1 MKKKTALFLLFIPI
15 AVIIIGI
22 IVILSLGKEENTF
35 IRVGQVEMREY
46 DVSPKIPGRIDWIK
60 VDEGD
65 EINVG
70 DTIAK
75 LTDRELKAKYFQ
87 AEGAV
92 ESARAQL
99 NMLIAGARKEEIEM
113 ARRQFEAASSQFE
126 LAEKTFQRMKALYED
141 KLLSAQDF
149 DVAKQKYDAAR
160 AQKEASRAQLDMAI
174 TGSRIEQK
182 DMARG
187 QLRRA
192 VESLEEVAAYLD
204 ESIITSPISGIV
216 SKRFV
221 DAGELVATGYPVI
234 TIFDPKDVWVELN
247 LPALELENI
256 KIGDVLDGR
265 IDGLGIKTKFK
276 VVNFSAM
283 ADYANWRINADKAT
297 FETRSFTVKLKPID
311 NNIQSLR
318 PGMTVRFTIP
328 KKNKK

>member
-1 MKKKTALFLLFIPI
+1 MKKKNVLLLVSIILVVIIVGVLFLLLSREDEKFI
-15 AVIIIGI
+15 
-22 IVILSLGKEENTF
+22 

-46 DVSPKIPGRIDWIK
+46 DVSPKIPGRVEWIK

-65 EINVG
+65 EISAG

-113 ARRQFEAASSQFE
+113 ARRQYEAAASQFE
-126 LAEKTFQRMKALYED
+126 LAEKTFQRMKALFED

-149 DVAKQKYDAAR
+149 DVAKQKYEAAK
-160 AQKEASRAQLDMAI
+160 AQKEAARAQLDMAI
-174 TGSRIEQK
+174 TGARSEQK

-187 QLRRA
+187 QLRKA
-192 VESLEEVAAYLD
+192 IESLQEVAAYLD
-204 ESIITSPISGIV
+204 ESYVVSPIKGIV

-234 TIFDPKDVWVELN
+234 TIIDPNDVWIELN

-256 KIGDVLDGR
+256 KIGDILEGR

-276 VVNFSAM
+276 VTHFSAM

-318 PGMTVRFTIP
+318 PGMTVRLTIP
-328 KKNKK
+328 RKNK